1 MVTFV
6 IVTMYALFQVYKIKL
21 TGIILIISMSVL
33 FYFNTRPEYYREMGG
48 IPVTGAL
55 MTRFEK
61 WYEIFIL
68 MDYNDYIWG
77 GGLGSSGL
85 YMDGM
90 YVKIFLD
97 MGIIG
102 ILLFTA
108 YFYKFL
114 KSFKAIALVTL
125 IFSVTIDFF
134 TASKIM
140 FALYLSAYYLRLM
153 LINQLQHPDKRWN
166 QDNISTQLNTSN

>member
-6 IVTMYALFQVYKIKL
+6 IVTMYALFQVHKIKL
-21 TGIILIISMSVL
+21 SGIILIISMSVL
-33 FYFNTRPEYYREMGG
+33 FYFNTRPEYYIIIGD
-48 IPVTGAL
+48 IPVTNSL
-55 MTRFEK
+55 NDRFES

-68 MDYNDYIWG
+68 MDYYDYIWG

-102 ILLFTA
+102 LLLFFS
-108 YFYKFL
+108 YYYKFL
-114 KSFKAIALVTL
+114 KSFKAIALVAL
-125 IFSVTIDFF
+125 IFSLTIDFF
-134 TASKIM
+134 TGSKIM
-140 FALYLSAYYLRLM
+140 FALYLSVYYLRLM
-153 LINQLQHPDKRWN
+153 RINQLQHPDKRWN